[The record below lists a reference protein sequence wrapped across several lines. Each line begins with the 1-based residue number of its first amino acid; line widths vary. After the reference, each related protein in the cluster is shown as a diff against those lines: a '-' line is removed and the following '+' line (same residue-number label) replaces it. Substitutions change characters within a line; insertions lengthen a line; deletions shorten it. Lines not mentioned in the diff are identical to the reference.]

1 MPLGAKAAAAAEP
14 VVIVQ
19 SSSFTGRE
27 LPARRPVHPH
37 YHRVLLDPDGRGP
50 VHVRRAARRVRPRQ
64 RAPEEEALREGLD
77 RLRLLPGDGL
87 LAQQRDHGH
96 RQQVGPDEV
105 PHSGTLTCLQF
116 GFSAGMVLLLKLC
129 RVLDA
134 DSLQLTKVK
143 QFAPAVIMFYISIAC
158 NMRLL
163 ARATVD
169 TFIVI
174 RSVAPILTQVG
185 EVFLL
190 GADWPNRDAWL
201 ALLTISMGALG
212 FAHNNLSQMS
222 DPVVLFWAST
232 YLLCITADMLIVKR
246 VITAIKLKPWGYVYY
261 NNLLAL
267 CVYPFWALVTGE
279 EIGRTD
285 GSEDT
290 SVMVAV
296 ATSCILGLGISFFGL
311 NTRLALSATAF
322 TVFGAACKFLSIFL
336 NMAVWHHH
344 APHPALPWLLLALG
358 RCAVLP
364 AGDLGCSRWTN
375 QSFMSCGPARR
386 FASVHRGAPPGR
398 RAVG

>member
-1 MPLGAKAAAAAEP
+1 M
-14 VVIVQ
+14 
-19 SSSFTGRE
+19 
-27 LPARRPVHPH
+27 
-37 YHRVLLDPDGRGP
+37 
-50 VHVRRAARRVRPRQ
+50 
-64 RAPEEEALREGLD
+64 
-77 RLRLLPGDGL
+77 
-87 LAQQRDHGH
+87 
-96 RQQVGPDEV
+96 
-105 PHSGTLTCLQF
+105 
-116 GFSAGMVLLLKLC
+116 LLKLC

-134 DSLQLTKVK
+134 DALQLTKVK

-201 ALLTISMGALG
+201 ALLTISMGAVG
-212 FAHNNLSQMS
+212 FAHNNLSQMT

-246 VITAIKLKPWGYVYY
+246 VITSIKLKPWGYVYY

-267 CVYPFWALVTGE
+267 CVYPFWSVLTGE

-285 GSEDT
+285 GLDDT

-296 ATSCILGLGISFFGL
+296 ATSCVLGLGISFFGL

-322 TVFGAACKFLSIFL
+322 TVLGAACKFLSIFL
-336 NMAVWHHH
+336 NMAVWQHH
-344 APHPALPWLLLALG
+344 APHPALPWLLLALSG
-358 RCAVLP
+358 SLFYQRV
-364 AGDLGCSRWTN
+364 T
-375 QSFMSCGPARR
+375 
-386 FASVHRGAPPGR
+386 
-398 RAVG
+398 

>member
-1 MPLGAKAAAAAEP
+1 MVGYACFLA
-14 VVIVQ
+14 
-19 SSSFTGRE
+19 TGYS
-27 LPARRPVHPH
+27 LNSATM
-37 YHRVLLDPDGRGP
+37 
-50 VHVRRAARRVRPRQ
+50 AIANKW
-64 RAPEEEALREGLD
+64 ALTKF
-77 RLRLLPGDGL
+77 
-87 LAQQRDHGH
+87 
-96 RQQVGPDEV
+96 

-134 DSLQLTKVK
+134 DALQLTKVK

-201 ALLTISMGALG
+201 ALLIISMGAVG

-246 VITAIKLKPWGYVYY
+246 VITSIKLKPWGYVYY

-267 CVYPFWALVTGE
+267 CVYPFWSVLTGE

-285 GSEDT
+285 GLDELRARPGHLVLRAQYKIGPVGDG
-290 SVMVAV
+290 VYRFRGGLQVPVHLPEHGRVAPPR
-296 ATSCILGLGISFFGL
+296 AAPG
-311 NTRLALSATAF
+311 LALAAA
-322 TVFGAACKFLSIFL
+322 GAER
-336 NMAVWHHH
+336 V
-344 APHPALPWLLLALG
+344 
-358 RCAVLP
+358 AVLP

-375 QSFMSCGPARR
+375 RDIYLGRHNAVARSPRVYTMYQTLSPAR
-386 FASVHRGAPPGR
+386 
-398 RAVG
+398 

>member
-1 MPLGAKAAAAAEP
+1 MVGYACFLA
-14 VVIVQ
+14 
-19 SSSFTGRE
+19 TGYS
-27 LPARRPVHPH
+27 LNSATM
-37 YHRVLLDPDGRGP
+37 
-50 VHVRRAARRVRPRQ
+50 AIANKW
-64 RAPEEEALREGLD
+64 ALTKF
-77 RLRLLPGDGL
+77 
-87 LAQQRDHGH
+87 
-96 RQQVGPDEV
+96 

-134 DSLQLTKVK
+134 DALQLTKVK

-201 ALLTISMGALG
+201 ALLIISMGAVG

-246 VITAIKLKPWGYVYY
+246 VITSIKLKPWGYVYY

-267 CVYPFWALVTGE
+267 CVYPFWSVLTGE

-285 GSEDT
+285 GLDDT

-296 ATSCILGLGISFFGL
+296 ATSCVLGLGISFFGL

-322 TVFGAACKFLSIFL
+322 TVLGAACKFLSIFL
-336 NMAVWHHH
+336 NMAVWRHH
-344 APHPALPWLLLALG
+344 APHPALPWLLLALSG
-358 RCAVLP
+358 SLFYQRV
-364 AGDLGCSRWTN
+364 T
-375 QSFMSCGPARR
+375 
-386 FASVHRGAPPGR
+386 
-398 RAVG
+398 